1 MPGSWK
7 LRVERPRPDSR
18 SRAAA
23 ALGCEAVLGGPAV
36 EPFER
41 VVEALG
47 RSPAPEL
54 VANQALDALGVIEP
68 THLARHEDDARGAA
82 DARPL
87 VQRER
92 RIDVVAGRGEG
103 AAERHRV

>member
-1 MPGSWK
+1 MRGSSK
-7 LRVERPRPDSR
+7 LRVERPRADSR

-23 ALGCEAVLGGPAV
+23 ALGRETVLGGPAV

-54 VANQALDALGVIEP
+54 VANQALHALGVIDP
-68 THLARHEDDARGAA
+68 AHLARHEDDARGAG
-82 DARPL
+82 DARLL
-87 VQRER
+87 VERER
-92 RIDVVAGRGEG
+92 GVDVVTGSGEG
-103 AAERHRV
+103 A